1 MQIQSFV
8 SMILPTDS
16 PLDDIS
22 DSETEDLAGLKIDD
36 WLIFQMERE
45 VRKHCSPVSLLNL
58 VHVFFYPHLNDY
70 YRY

>member
-1 MQIQSFV
+1 MHIQSFV
-8 SMILPTDS
+8 SMIFPADS

-45 VRKHCSPVSLLNL
+45 VRKNCSPFSLLNR
-58 VHVFFYPHLNDY
+58 V
-70 YRY
+70 